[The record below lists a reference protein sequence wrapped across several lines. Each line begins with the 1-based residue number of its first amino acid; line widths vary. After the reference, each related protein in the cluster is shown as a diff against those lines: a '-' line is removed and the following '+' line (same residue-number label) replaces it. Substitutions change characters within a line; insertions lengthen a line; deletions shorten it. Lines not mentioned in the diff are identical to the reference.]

1 MQKKKPFKDT
11 KVGKFILSKLPNFVS
26 KTLPDS
32 GVLGVVKNLIDSDV
46 ELTIEEKEQ
55 YHKEITEIY
64 ELEVLDRD
72 SARQREV
79 NIAKF
84 GKTDYMFVVTGSVGL
99 IVFCFLV
106 YSIVFLEI
114 PEPNKEVFIH
124 LVGICEGIVL
134 SIFGYFFGGI
144 VRKNDSSN

>member
-1 MQKKKPFKDT
+1 MKKKFKDT

-32 GVLGVVKNLIDSDV
+32 GVLGVVKNLIDSD
-46 ELTIEEKEQ
+46 ENLTAEEKKQ
-55 YHKEITEIY
+55 YHKEIIEIY
-64 ELEVLDRD
+64 ELEVADRD
-72 SARQREV
+72 SARRREV
-79 NIAKF
+79 DVAKY

-99 IVFCFLV
+99 TVFCFLV

-124 LVGICEGIVL
+124 LVGIAEGIVL

-144 VRKNDSSN
+144 VRKNDK

>member
-1 MQKKKPFKDT
+1 MKKKFKDT

-32 GVLGVVKNLIDSDV
+32 GVLGVVKNLIDADENISS
-46 ELTIEEKEQ
+46 EEKKQ
-55 YHKEITEIY
+55 YHREIVEIY
-64 ELEVLDRD
+64 ELEVADRD
-72 SARQREV
+72 SARRREV
-79 NIAKF
+79 DVAKY
-84 GKTDYMFVVTGSVGL
+84 GKTDYMFVVTGLVGL
-99 IVFCFLV
+99 LVFCFLV

-124 LVGICEGIVL
+124 LVGIAEGIVL

-144 VRKNDSSN
+144 VRKNDK